1 MCFRSVWGAVAPPC
15 FAVFLLSSGS
25 YSSGTPCHLPIL
37 GEEIKCFACRGF
49 RVSLADGLTGSSPT
63 IGEVAR
69 SAGGVWL
76 VGIRNSVRAEI
87 FFRRHGILFP
97 LYRNFIS
104 ARTEIRARPHEV
116 CLVETGHA
124 LSLRVAC
131 RAGTCGVAD
140 GDKACLVSTWVRVPC
155 RDVWRGD
162 GDKAC
167 LVSTWVRVPCRDVW
181 RDTGRQG
188 PALSRGLGGHFPVMI
203 FFISFSLLRASTGVR
218 WSMSAFMISSRTW
231 ASTGS
236 SSWKMLSW

>member
-1 MCFRSVWGAVAPPC
+1 MVNP
-15 FAVFLLSSGS
+15 FARLLRK
-25 YSSGTPCHLPIL
+25 PWQAKH
-37 GEEIKCFACRGF
+37 FN
-49 RVSLADGLTGSSPT
+49 SSPK

-69 SAGGVWL
+69 RAGGVWL

-131 RAGTCGVAD
+131 RAGTCGVAMETRRVLSLHGFACRAGTCGVAD
-140 GDKACLVSTWVRVPC
+140 GDKACLVSTWGRVPC
-155 RDVWRGD
+155 GHV
-162 GDKAC
+162 C
-167 LVSTWVRVPCRDVW
+167 

-188 PALSRGLGGHFPVMI
+188 PALSRGLGCHFPVMI
-203 FFISFSLLRASTGVR
+203 FFLFRSVC
-218 WSMSAFMISSRTW
+218 
-231 ASTGS
+231 
-236 SSWKMLSW
+236 